1 MPQAGSS
8 LPRHINVLIQRPVCP
23 ECDARMMLARITPA
37 RKGFDFRTFEC
48 PKCELVHEVMVA
60 NHAFGV

>member
-1 MPQAGSS
+1 M
-8 LPRHINVLIQRPVCP
+8 V
-23 ECDARMMLARITPA
+23 LARITPA
-37 RKGFDFRTFEC
+37 RKGFDFHTFVC